1 MLAGIALLG
10 VVTASFASWLI
21 EKVQEVEEES
31 QAATRH
37 DVALLADEVAALR
50 DENRFVTT
58 YLIPM
63 LRPGPVVIGN
73 GPETTSELPSGQGL
87 RIAA

>member
-31 QAATRH
+31 HAATRH

-58 YLIPM
+58 YVIPTEVS
-63 LRPGPVVIGN
+63 R
-73 GPETTSELPSGQGL
+73 T
-87 RIAA
+87 